1 LKEKVTNDLGKKY
14 VIQDPKKKK
23 LKMKIFDI
31 EKKGEKKQE
40 FRKKI
45 EKQNRLMKNNIQGK
59 IMHKLMYGKS
69 QHDHSRDKCQ
79 DT

>member
-1 LKEKVTNDLGKKY
+1 LKEILKEKVTNDLGKKY
-14 VIQDPKKKK
+14 VVQDPKKKK

-45 EKQNRLMKNNIQGK
+45 EKQNRLE
-59 IMHKLMYGKS
+59 
-69 QHDHSRDKCQ
+69 
-79 DT
+79 